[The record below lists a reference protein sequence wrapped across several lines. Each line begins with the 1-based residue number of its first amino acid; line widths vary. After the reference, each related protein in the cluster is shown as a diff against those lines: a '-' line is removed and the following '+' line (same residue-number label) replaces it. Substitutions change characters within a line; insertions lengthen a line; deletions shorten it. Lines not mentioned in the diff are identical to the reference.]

1 MKKRVNIS
9 SFLPIKGVL
18 IENNVLE
25 IEYRKTLLANFNIKE
40 IQNYLRKKLNDSS
53 LKISVTLTGENEII
67 FEFKSEM
74 DLIEPEPLKQKIQ
87 DYFSFNL
94 TRTLKNRYT
103 LRDVIF
109 IDEQLGVPL
118 IGTTAFGIVYR
129 NSNIIEIRPI
139 TGCPLNCIFCS
150 VDEGSHSVSRVR
162 DYLVH
167 EEYLIKEIKKLAS
180 FIGNYNLEAHISS
193 QGEPL
198 TYPYIL
204 DLIKDLKKIQGIN
217 FISLQTNGILL
228 DSKLIYQLKEAGLDR
243 INLSINTLD
252 EFKAKKITACK
263 EYSVKLIKQ
272 IAKDIVSA
280 KIDLLISPVLVPS
293 TNEDDMNEIISFAK
307 EIGAGRLGL
316 PLGIQNYLEYKFS
329 RKVRKV
335 NKWDWKTFRNFLEK
349 LETKHDI
356 KPLFLRKKDFLIH
369 ERKKLPQI
377 FRKGQILKLKIKI
390 LGRMQNERFG
400 VASDRVIQIINCTKP
415 VQSKIRVKILSIKD
429 NIITAEEI

>member
-167 EEYLIKEIKKLAS
+167 EEYLIKEIKKL
-180 FIGNYNLEAHISS
+180 
-193 QGEPL
+193 
-198 TYPYIL
+198 
-204 DLIKDLKKIQGIN
+204 
-217 FISLQTNGILL
+217 
-228 DSKLIYQLKEAGLDR
+228 
-243 INLSINTLD
+243 
-252 EFKAKKITACK
+252 
-263 EYSVKLIKQ
+263 
-272 IAKDIVSA
+272 
-280 KIDLLISPVLVPS
+280 
-293 TNEDDMNEIISFAK
+293 
-307 EIGAGRLGL
+307 
-316 PLGIQNYLEYKFS
+316 
-329 RKVRKV
+329 
-335 NKWDWKTFRNFLEK
+335 
-349 LETKHDI
+349 
-356 KPLFLRKKDFLIH
+356 
-369 ERKKLPQI
+369 
-377 FRKGQILKLKIKI
+377 
-390 LGRMQNERFG
+390 
-400 VASDRVIQIINCTKP
+400 
-415 VQSKIRVKILSIKD
+415 
-429 NIITAEEI
+429 